1 MANLALTGFQ
11 KDQQGIFIV
20 KDPDANI
27 EYALD
32 FVDYLNTGDS
42 LSTSTVTIGT
52 ITGDAAPLA
61 FPTAGYANQQLR
73 TNAGADVSISGTKV
87 ILRVSAGT
95 AGNIYPIEVKI
106 TTADGDTD
114 SRHFRI
120 VVKDKGLQ

>member
-1 MANLALTGFQ
+1 MANLSLTGFE
-11 KDQQGIFIV
+11 KDNKGIFAT

-42 LSTSTVTIGT
+42 LSSVTVTIGT

-61 FPTAGYANQQLR
+61 FPT
-73 TNAGADVSISGTKV
+73 NAGTDVSISGTKA

-106 TTADGDTD
+106 VTADGDTD
-114 SRHFRI
+114 SRHFRLI
-120 VVKDKGLQ
+120 VKNKELA

>member
-1 MANLALTGFQ
+1 MANLALTGF
-11 KDQQGIFIV
+11 KRDNQGIYIN

-42 LSTSTVTIGT
+42 LSTATVTLGT
-52 ITGDAAPLA
+52 ITGDSAPLA
-61 FPTAGYANQQLR
+61 FPTNAATD
-73 TNAGADVSISGTKV
+73 TNISGTKV
-87 ILRVSAGT
+87 IFRVEAGT
-95 AGNIYPIEVKI
+95 AGNIYPVQVQI

-120 VVKDKGLQ
+120 VVKDKGLE

>member
-11 KDQQGIFIV
+11 RDNTGIFIN

-42 LSTSTVTIGT
+42 LSSVTVTIGT
-52 ITGDAAPLA
+52 ISGDLAPLA
-61 FPTAGYANQQLR
+61 FPTGAG
-73 TNAGADVSISGTKV
+73 TDVNISGTKA
-87 ILRVSAGT
+87 IFRVNAGT
-95 AGNIYPIEVKI
+95 AGNIYPIQVQI
-106 TTADGDTD
+106 TTANGDTD

>member
-1 MANLALTGFQ
+1 MANLALTGY
-11 KDQQGIFIV
+11 KRDQAGIYIV

-27 EYALD
+27 TYALD

-42 LSTSTVTIGT
+42 VSTATVTLGT

-61 FPTAGYANQQLR
+61 FPTSQASD
-73 TNAGADVSISGTKV
+73 TSISGTKV
-87 ILRVSAGT
+87 IFRVEAGT
-95 AGNIYPIEVKI
+95 AGNIYPVQVQI

-120 VVKDKGLQ
+120 VVKDKGLE

>member
-1 MANLALTGFQ
+1 MANLSLTGFAR
-11 KDQQGIFIV
+11 DQQGIFVV

-42 LSTSTVTIGT
+42 LSNKTVTIGT
-52 ITGDAAPLA
+52 ISGDSAPLA
-61 FPTAGYANQQLR
+61 FPTGAG
-73 TNAGADVSISGTKV
+73 TDVAISGTKV
-87 ILRVSAGT
+87 IFRVNAGT
-95 AGNIYPIEVKI
+95 TGNIYPIQVQII
-106 TTADGDTD
+106 TANGDTD